1 MGTNKRYA
9 DSIDRRVD
17 LRVSERQTGMPAD
30 APRVALRDWQPPWP
44 PIRIGEAEWIIM
56 RDSKTEPVGVIRT
69 VKLGPRNE
77 TFYRVVTW
85 APSSDGRE
93 LVGYF
98 DTLAEADRSILFT
111 PANPQM
117 PRRPNEG
124 QGLLGETGS

>member
-1 MGTNKRYA
+1 LGTSRRYA
-9 DSIDRRVD
+9 DSIDRRVQ
-17 LRVSERQTGMPAD
+17 ERQPGMPA
-30 APRVALRDWQPPWP
+30 ASPRVALRDWQPPWP
-44 PIRIGEAEWIIM
+44 PIRVGEAEWIIM
-56 RDSKTEPVGVIRT
+56 RDSKTEPAGVIRT

-85 APSSDGRE
+85 APTSEGRE

-98 DTLAEADRSILFT
+98 DTLADADRSVLFR

-124 QGLLGETGS
+124 QGLLGAGG